1 MSDRWDFI
9 EKEMDE
15 KFERKLEHD
24 KSTFEAWCKYK
35 DLLFHSKKPSQFTND
50 SLEFVRLRDKK
61 RLFAL
66 KKELR
71 RIWYLIFRF

>member
-1 MSDRWDFI
+1 MFDRWDFI

-24 KSTFEAWCKYK
+24 KATFKAWCKYK
-35 DLLFHSKKPSQFTND
+35 DLLFHSKEPSQFTND
-50 SLEFVRLRDKK
+50 SLEYVRLRDKK
-61 RLFAL
+61 RFFAF

-71 RIWYLIFRF
+71 RIWYLIFKF